1 MKLSPRLGSL
11 LVSPWSLLVSAK
23 RPCPWAWRA
32 HHISCARSWMDA
44 EGERPFAQSL
54 SIPGLSELSRPSVP
68 DERPSVVAK
77 SLESGKRM
85 WFIAPIIVT
94 KLLRRAREDDEDGR
108 GGLCSQWWW
117 SCIVVVGCW
126 LSLMLLLFLLSL
138 RNAHRRRPLSCCNK
152 QTTCPLTVANPKLLY
167 APSSIPSPIPW

>member
-1 MKLSPRLGSL
+1 
-11 LVSPWSLLVSAK
+11 
-23 RPCPWAWRA
+23 
-32 HHISCARSWMDA
+32 MDA
-44 EGERPFAQSL
+44 EGERAFAQSL

-108 GGLCSQWWW
+108 GGLCSQCWW
-117 SCIVVVGCW
+117 
-126 LSLMLLLFLLSL
+126 
-138 RNAHRRRPLSCCNK
+138 
-152 QTTCPLTVANPKLLY
+152 
-167 APSSIPSPIPW
+167 